1 MGPKSPLSPEQKL
14 TELLV
19 ALQRAPAHEKGKP
32 KNPERQRVECELAL
46 WMEQH
51 IRDNLKAI
59 MLKVFGAQVQDD
71 TSLRFTSLWN
81 DVIAKVLDNGMHK
94 LDRATTVR
102 QMTTF
107 YSVALKHLA
116 LDYIKRR
123 KTGQEIVE
131 HAIRPLVESRE
142 RHLWDKHKLDYE
154 AVLEAADRWNAAKDR
169 RGEILRH
176 FYVEGLSYDEIGE
189 QMQLSRDQVKR
200 LKHEALQ
207 QLKALAAV
215 AAGNEG
221 TVSS

>member
-1 MGPKSPLSPEQKL
+1 MAPKSPLSPEQKL

-19 ALQRAPAHEKGKP
+19 ALQRARAHETGGP
-32 KNPERQRVECELAL
+32 KDPERQRVECELAL

-81 DVIAKVLDNGMHK
+81 DVIAKVLHNGMHD

-207 QLKALAAV
+207 QLKAIAAV